1 MIVRFLLLLKSYV
14 LTLFFF
20 WFSNQIVYIFIL
32 QNNIVISGFKL
43 KIKMQRQKSKEEKRK
58 RKKETDFRR
67 LNYNIVIA
75 LKMTVEIAQFFLFW
89 GKRNLTYFK
98 RTAKFKIRRYR
109 ALISNQNSFDHL
121 IVKFLIVSKW
131 NNEKNKVNYFRKSK
145 KKMFSHIFRKL
156 PNLMG
161 HIIHNE
167 PLENSEIKWN
177 ISLIPFFPF
186 FYGADGLHTEFLQQ
200 QKIAS
205 KTNN

>member
-1 MIVRFLLLLKSYV
+1 
-14 LTLFFF
+14 
-20 WFSNQIVYIFIL
+20 
-32 QNNIVISGFKL
+32 
-43 KIKMQRQKSKEEKRK
+43 
-58 RKKETDFRR
+58 
-67 LNYNIVIA
+67 
-75 LKMTVEIAQFFLFW
+75 MTVEIAQFFLFW